1 MLDLYTKKDYI
12 QLGKLAHKAKS
23 SISIMGL
30 SDLALDLKTLENN
43 AKAGIK
49 IESYKKIIDNFIR
62 ETDEA
67 VSELDHVKKNLDSY
81 F

>member
-1 MLDLYTKKDYI
+1 
-12 QLGKLAHKAKS
+12 
-23 SISIMGL
+23 MGL